1 MSDSGLQINSGVPTF
16 KAESVDRKAGT
27 MTSTVRYLFRC
38 AGSSILVLWKVL
50 EEEVAR
56 NRSRLLAYVRLLGR

>member
-1 MSDSGLQINSGVPTF
+1 MVQ
-16 KAESVDRKAGT
+16 
-27 MTSTVRYLFRC
+27 
-38 AGSSILVLWKVL
+38 VLWKVL